1 MIAQILL
8 MHHYHIEP
16 FFNDNLRLKE
26 VYKKHLENEN
36 DEVVKRMHDLNHLNS
51 INLTYMVRV

>member
-1 MIAQILL
+1 

-26 VYKKHLENEN
+26 VYEKYLENEK
-36 DEVVKRMHDLNHLNS
+36 DKVVKRMHDLNH
-51 INLTYMVRV
+51 MQV